1 MVQFTSAH
9 IQPQWRFSKRQA
21 SHGRVAAAP
30 LARQSVCKGRSL
42 ILLLY
47 TMSIVERISK
57 RVPSCSTA
65 HIREHIFRAVSK
77 GLECRC
83 WRTCPSH
90 DLTVFLGYGRTL
102 IPLTRLST
110 IYYVQSLVSI
120 LFWGFS
126 NLSGGGIPGIQKS
139 QIQTCFLFPVL
150 EQKFELKGCLHLT
163 KKLHHNINA
172 NYDHLLNLVYFQRQI
187 LLFCLLN
194 SSALIREYC
203 DERWHM
209 LLGGCSAPSSQGL
222 PRCG

>member
-47 TMSIVERISK
+47 TTSIVERISK

-65 HIREHIFRAVSK
+65 QIREHIFRAVSK
-77 GLECRC
+77 GLACRC

-102 IPLTRLST
+102 IPYTTVYYILCAIFSVYT
-110 IYYVQSLVSI
+110 ILGIFKLVRWWH
-120 LFWGFS
+120 FRHTE
-126 NLSGGGIPGIQKS
+126 KS
-139 QIQTCFLFPVL
+139 
-150 EQKFELKGCLHLT
+150 
-163 KKLHHNINA
+163 NIN
-172 NYDHLLNLVYFQRQI
+172 
-187 LLFCLLN
+187 
-194 SSALIREYC
+194 
-203 DERWHM
+203 M
-209 LLGGCSAPSSQGL
+209 LPLSCA
-222 PRCG
+222 RTKV

>member
-47 TMSIVERISK
+47 TTSIVERISK

-90 DLTVFLGYGRTL
+90 SFLGLRKDADTSYTTVYYILCAIFSVYTILGIFKLVRWWHSRHTEKSNTNML
-102 IPLTRLST
+102 PL
-110 IYYVQSLVSI
+110 
-120 LFWGFS
+120 
-126 NLSGGGIPGIQKS
+126 
-139 QIQTCFLFPVL
+139 
-150 EQKFELKGCLHLT
+150 
-163 KKLHHNINA
+163 
-172 NYDHLLNLVYFQRQI
+172 
-187 LLFCLLN
+187 
-194 SSALIREYC
+194 SSARTKV
-203 DERWHM
+203 
-209 LLGGCSAPSSQGL
+209 
-222 PRCG
+222 